1 MTPENILELAKQGNV
16 EAIASLLNLSLQSK
30 GITVEAMLQ
39 DDCLHLWLKSSQ
51 VLDRQPLVT
60 FLLKEMKNLG
70 AKQIKKVK
78 VYGQRISEVYPDWI
92 EEFKLG
98 EIQPFNLEVNKPEK
112 PDISHL
118 ENQKKQS
125 NIKQLANQ
133 GNVAAITTILN
144 QSIQQDNITVKVSLK
159 NNCLQIILESVQV
172 PDKTIS
178 VPTIYRE
185 LLGLKLEF
193 VKNVLVYGRKSGEE
207 FPDWFQEFEF
217 SHQSNITQVS
227 TVKQQS
233 QSSVFLATLR
243 KFKFSSVV
251 PYKDALSSEL
261 YNSNTVRLLLY
272 FGLFPLVVRFIAMT
286 GGLEQISWILGI
298 YYCSIWGVVLY
309 NLLKPAQ
316 FSWVNTLKCV
326 LFTSFVGIP
335 LLLVVQTV
343 PPFSILYTVAHDE
356 GLIPRI
362 IGFVLGVGVLEESCK
377 AMPVYLF
384 LLRPGKLK
392 DPLTAAFYGSVSG
405 LGFAIAE
412 GVNYSFRYAVDLV
425 EGQSNFG
432 SYILSNTIRF
442 VSLPLNHAIWAGIVG
457 YFLGLAAIN
466 PSRQGPIIFIGI
478 AICAVLHGL
487 YDTFSGGL
495 IGLAIVAFSILLFV
509 AYLRRSKQMVDEMQK
524 SEADY
529 IASLSEP

>member
-1 MTPENILELAKQGNV
+1 M
-16 EAIASLLNLSLQSK
+16 
-30 GITVEAMLQ
+30 
-39 DDCLHLWLKSSQ
+39 
-51 VLDRQPLVT
+51 
-60 FLLKEMKNLG
+60 
-70 AKQIKKVK
+70 
-78 VYGQRISEVYPDWI
+78 
-92 EEFKLG
+92 
-98 EIQPFNLEVNKPEK
+98 
-112 PDISHL
+112 
-118 ENQKKQS
+118 
-125 NIKQLANQ
+125 
-133 GNVAAITTILN
+133 
-144 QSIQQDNITVKVSLK
+144 
-159 NNCLQIILESVQV
+159 
-172 PDKTIS
+172 
-178 VPTIYRE
+178 
-185 LLGLKLEF
+185 
-193 VKNVLVYGRKSGEE
+193 
-207 FPDWFQEFEF
+207 
-217 SHQSNITQVS
+217 
-227 TVKQQS
+227 
-233 QSSVFLATLR
+233 
-243 KFKFSSVV
+243 
-251 PYKDALSSEL
+251 
-261 YNSNTVRLLLY
+261 
-272 FGLFPLVVRFIAMT
+272 
-286 GGLEQISWILGI
+286 
-298 YYCSIWGVVLY
+298 LY

-362 IGFVLGVGVLEESCK
+362 VGFVLGVGVLEELCK

-412 GVNYSFRYAVDLV
+412 GVNYSFRYAIDLV
-425 EGQSNFG
+425 AGQSNFG
-432 SYILSNTIRF
+432 LYILSNTIRF

-495 IGLAIVAFSILLFV
+495 IGLVIIAFSILLFV

-529 IASLSEP
+529 IASLSKP